1 MDIVPMITNR
11 LRNPATIG
19 SAYYLF
25 FWSMFA
31 LYIPFFNVYLKE
43 LGLTGVQIGIV
54 GALSPLM
61 VLTVGPMVSAMA
73 DRRSQRR
80 RFLRFSFI
88 GLAIVL
94 LLYRFPTSFWGIF
107 VLVLFE
113 ATIRSPM
120 IPIADSIIVRMA
132 TNNGLNYGGMRMWG
146 SLGFAVMAI
155 MGGILWGNYGYTPMF
170 MVTAVAIIPSLWL
183 TNHLPETTPRP
194 TKSRRIPRQFIHDP
208 ALLTMYIGAL
218 LVGVGL
224 FATMIFG
231 GIHIVQ
237 LGGTQLHVGLLF
249 GLSALTE
256 VPIMRSSDWLIAR
269 FRGERVL
276 LFSYIMLGIS
286 FVAYAVAWSPWALIV
301 GAIIKGVGYGLF
313 FVVTVRLID
322 SRVPAEWVSTAQS
335 LYAACFMGLS
345 PLLTT
350 ALSGY
355 VFDKWGAGWLFGGS
369 TAVVVIAVILLAF
382 ASHRGWFNQTIDWET
397 S

>member
-1 MDIVPMITNR
+1 MITNH
-11 LRNPATIG
+11 LRNPAIIG
-19 SAYYLF
+19 SIYYLF

-31 LYIPFFNVYLKE
+31 LYLPFFNVYLKE
-43 LGLTGVQIGIV
+43 LGLTGVQIGII

-73 DRRSQRR
+73 DQHSQRR
-80 RFLRFSFI
+80 RFLRFSFAS
-88 GLAIVL
+88 LATIL
-94 LLYRFPTSFWGIF
+94 LLYQFPTSFWGIF
-107 VLVLFE
+107 VLVLLE

-132 TNNGLNYGGMRMWG
+132 TNNDLSYGNMRMWG
-146 SLGFAVMAI
+146 SMGFAIVAI
-155 MGGILWGNYGYTPMF
+155 VGGILWGKYGYTPMF

-183 TNHLPETTPRP
+183 TNYLPETAPRP
-194 TKSRRIPRQFIHDP
+194 VKTRRIPRQFIHDP
-208 ALLTMYIGAL
+208 ALLTIYIGAL
-218 LVGVGL
+218 LVGAGL
-224 FATMIFG
+224 FATMVFG
-231 GIHIVQ
+231 GIHIAQ
-237 LGGTQLHVGLLF
+237 LGGTQLHIGLLF

-256 VPIMRSSDWLIAR
+256 VPIMRSSDWLIVR

-276 LFSYIMLGIS
+276 LFSYIMLGLS
-286 FVAYAVAWSPWALIV
+286 FMAFAVAWSPWALIA

-335 LYAACFMGLS
+335 LYAACFMGFT

-350 ALSGY
+350 TFNGY

-369 TAVVVIAVILLAF
+369 AIVVIIAVLLLAV
-382 ASHRGWFNQTIDWET
+382 ASHRGWFNQTIDWEN
-397 S
+397 